1 MQKKLLS
8 LALTFLVFGFG
19 AMAQIGTGT
28 LKGKVTDDKGEPLPF
43 ANVVVELNGTL
54 VTGTLTDF
62 DGNYTIKPISP
73 GRFTV
78 KASIVGYT
86 TQQVNNVQVSDSKIT
101 FQDFK
106 MVQGIELGAA
116 TVIEYEVPLIKQ
128 DGGSE
133 TTITSEDIV
142 KMPGRTAESVATTVA
157 GVYSQ
162 DGEVGSIR
170 GSRGEA
176 TDTYIDGV
184 RVRGSSA
191 IPQSAIEQVTVV
203 TGGLPAQFGDAT
215 GGVISITTKG
225 PSRNFFGGAEV
236 VTSQYLDNFGY
247 NLGALNLSGPLIM
260 VKDKANEGQKK
271 PLFGFFLSA
280 EGTYQKDPDPSAIG
294 SYKVKDDIL
303 KYLEQNPIRP
313 SGLVT
318 GGSYLNSQFIHRDQV
333 EKIAAKEN
341 VARKDLNLS
350 GKIDLSTSGTT
361 NLTFGGSMALN
372 ERKNYDYDNALF
384 NYVNNGQV
392 INNTIR
398 AFGRFTQRFNAKEPK
413 EGKKSGGISN
423 AYYTLQVDYT
433 KVLQTVQD
441 PDHKDNLFN
450 YGYVGKFVTHTI
462 PTYGFGIDTT
472 TGLFGQVLNGFA
484 DTLVEFTPSDINP
497 TSAAYTSQFYA
508 QNPEVDENYEN
519 LFQIQNKGGRLNGQL
534 PNDVYGLWRNT
545 GYEYNRYSKQD
556 NTSLRVT
563 ALGSVDLKNHAFTLG
578 FEYEQRT
585 DRNVTYNPA
594 GLWTLARQL
603 TNFHISE
610 IDVTNPQP
618 VFVNG
623 VFEDTINYP
632 RFFNGDDQAFFDYNL
647 RQSLGLQTNG
657 LDYIDLDSY
666 DPSQLNIN
674 FFSADELLNN
684 GNNYVSYYGFDH
696 TGKKLSG
703 NPSFD
708 DFFTAKDEF
717 GNYKR
722 EIGAFQPTYLAGYI
736 QDKFAFKDLIFN
748 VGVRV
753 DRYDANQKVLKD
765 PFSLFETKKAGEVSQ
780 IGGND
785 VTHPSNIGN
794 DYVVY
799 VNDINSPTAIVG
811 YRNDRTWYN
820 AEGVEISDPTV
831 LRTGS
836 GIAPYLVDPSDN
848 VVSSKAFKDYQPQT
862 NIMPRISFSFPIS
875 EDALFFAH
883 YDVLTKRPVNDNG
896 LDAINRLDPIDYLF
910 IENRNVTINN
920 PDLKPEKTIDYELGF
935 QQKISNSSAIKFSA
949 FYREL
954 RNLIQVTQNLEAYPR
969 TYRTYGNLDFGT
981 VKGLS
986 LSYDLR
992 RTGNMWMRASYTLQF
1007 ADGTGSN
1014 TTTGINLINSGFGN
1028 LRTIQPFSFDQRHNI
1043 VVTLDYRFKSGAEYN
1058 GPKIGKLNIFSNT
1071 GLNVI
1076 ARAGSGTPYT
1086 RQLNATNEG
1095 TIGGGTTSRMD
1106 GSINGSRLPWQF
1118 RLDLRLD
1125 KDIALNFG
1133 KKEGKK
1139 KPANL
1144 TVYLQVLN
1152 VLNTK
1157 NIISV
1162 YRKTGN
1168 PDDDGYLA
1176 AAEFQN
1182 NIASQNDEQSYRD
1195 LYALKI
1201 NNPDN
1206 YSMPRRI
1213 RLGLLFNF

>member
-8 LALTFLVFGFG
+8 LALTFLVFGF
-19 AMAQIGTGT
+19 AATAQIGTGT

-78 KASIVGYT
+78 KASMVGYST
-86 TQQVNNVQVSDSKIT
+86 SQINNVQVTDSKIT

-106 MVQGIELGAA
+106 IAQGIQLGTA
-116 TVIEYEVPLIKQ
+116 TVTEYEVPLIKQ

-133 TTITSEDIV
+133 TTITAEDIV

-170 GSRGEA
+170 GSRGES

-225 PSRNFFGGAEV
+225 PSRQFYGGAEL

-260 VKDKANEGQKK
+260 VKDKQNEGLKK

-280 EGTYQKDPDPSAIG
+280 EGTYLKDPDPSAIG
-294 SYKVKDDIL
+294 IYKTKDEVL
-303 KYLEQNPIRP
+303 KYLEENPIRP
-313 SGLVT
+313 SGLTT
-318 GGSYLNSQFIHRDQV
+318 GGSYQNSAFINKADHLQQITARQ
-333 EKIAAKEN
+333 N

-372 ERKNYDYDNALF
+372 ESKIYDYGNALF
-384 NYVNNGQV
+384 NTVNNGQV
-392 INNTIR
+392 INNTVR
-398 AFGRFTQRFNAKEPK
+398 AFGRFTQRFNSKEPK

-423 AYYTLQVDYT
+423 AYYTIQVDYT
-433 KVLQTVQD
+433 KVLQTAQD

-450 YGYVGKFVTHTI
+450 YGYIGKFKTYTV

-472 TGLFGQVLNGFA
+472 TGLFGRVLNGFA

-497 TSAAYTSQFYA
+497 TTAAYTTQFYA
-508 QNPEVDENYEN
+508 QNPDAQDNFEN
-519 LFQIQNKGGRLNGQL
+519 LFQIQNKGGLINGQS
-534 PNDVYGLWRNT
+534 PGSVYGLWNNT
-545 GYEYNRYSKQD
+545 GSQYNGYSKTD

-563 ALGSVDLKNHAFTLG
+563 AMGSVDLKNHAFTLG

-585 DRNVTYNPA
+585 DRFVGYSPV

-610 IDVTNPQP
+610 VDVTNPQP
-618 VFVNG
+618 VFVDG
-623 VFEDTINYP
+623 VFQDTINYP
-632 RFFNGDDQAFFDYNL
+632 RFYNAADQSFFDYNL

-657 LDYIDLDSY
+657 LDYVDLDSY

-684 GNNYVSYYGFDH
+684 GNNYVSYYGYDH
-696 TGKKLSG
+696 TGKKLTG

-717 GNYKR
+717 GNFKR
-722 EIGAFQPTYLAGYI
+722 EIAPFQPTYLAGYI

-765 PFSLFETKKAGEVSQ
+765 PFSLFETIKAGEVTQ
-780 IGGND
+780 LGGND
-785 VTHPSNIGN
+785 VSHPSNIGD

-811 YRNDRTWYN
+811 YRNERTWYN

-848 VVSSKAFKDYQPQT
+848 IVSSKAFKDYQPQT

-883 YDVLTKRPVNDNG
+883 YDVLTKRPVG
-896 LDAINRLDPIDYLF
+896 GNRLDPTDYLF
-910 IENRNVTINN
+910 IENRSSSVLNN

-935 QQKISNSSAIKFSA
+935 QQKLNSNSAIKFSA

-954 RNLIQVTQNLEAYPR
+954 RNLIQTTRILEAYPR
-969 TYRTYGNLDFGT
+969 TYNTYGNLDFGT

-992 RTGNMWMRASYTLQF
+992 RTGNIWMRASYTLQF

-1014 TTTGINLINSGFGN
+1014 ATTGLNLVNSGFGN
-1028 LRTIQPFSFDQRHNI
+1028 LRTIQPLNFDQRHNI
-1043 VVTLDYRFKSGAEYN
+1043 VVTLDYRFKSGKDYN
-1058 GPKIGKLNIFSNT
+1058 GPVLFKQQIFANT
-1071 GLNVI
+1071 GLNII

-1086 RQLNATNEG
+1086 RAILPSFG
-1095 TIGGGTTSRMD
+1095 GGGTRVD
-1106 GSINGSRLPWQF
+1106 GSLNGSRLPWQF
-1118 RLDLRLD
+1118 KIDARLD
-1125 KDIALNFG
+1125 KDIPLNFG
-1133 KKEGKK
+1133 KKEGKR

-1144 TVYLQVLN
+1144 TVYLQVQN
-1152 VLNTK
+1152 ILNTK

-1168 PDDDGYLA
+1168 PNDDGYLA
-1176 AAEFQN
+1176 AAQFQN
-1182 NIASQNDEQSYRD
+1182 NIASQNDEQSFRD
-1195 LYALKI
+1195 LYAIAI

-1206 YSMPRRI
+1206 YSQPRRI
-1213 RLGLLFNF
+1213 RLGLMFSF

>member
-8 LALTFLVFGFG
+8 LALTFLVFGF
-19 AMAQIGTGT
+19 AATAQIGTGT
-28 LKGKVTDDKGEPLPF
+28 LKGKVTDDKGEPIPF
-43 ANVVVELNGTL
+43 ANVVAELNGNL
-54 VTGTLTDF
+54 VTGATTDF
-62 DGNYTIKPISP
+62 DGNFTIKPIAP
-73 GRFTV
+73 GRYTL
-78 KASIVGYT
+78 KCSTVGYT
-86 TQQVNNVQVSDSKIT
+86 TAQFNGVQVNDSKIT
-101 FQDFK
+101 YQDFK
-106 MVQGIELGAA
+106 MTAGVKLDEII
-116 TVIEYEVPLIKQ
+116 VKEYTVPLIKK

-133 TTITSEDIV
+133 TTVTSEDIV

-191 IPQSAIEQVTVV
+191 LPQSAIEQVTVV

-236 VTSQYLDNFGY
+236 VTSQFLDNFGY
-247 NLGALNLSGPLIM
+247 NLAALNVSGPLIM
-260 VKDKANEGQKK
+260 VKDKENEGQKR
-271 PLFGFFLSA
+271 PLFGFFISA

-294 SYKVKDDIL
+294 SYKIKDDVL
-303 KYLEQNPIRP
+303 KYLEENPIRP
-313 SGLVT
+313 SGLAT
-318 GGSYLNSQFIHRDQV
+318 GGSFLNSQFIHSNDHIQ
-333 EKIAAKEN
+333 KIAAKEN

-361 NLTFGGSMALN
+361 NLTIGGSMALN
-372 ERKNYDYDNALF
+372 ERKIYDFDNALF

-392 INNTIR
+392 INNTLR
-398 AFGRFTQRFNAKEPK
+398 AFGRFTQRFNQREQQD
-413 EGKKSGGISN
+413 GKKGGISN

-441 PDHKDNLFN
+441 EDHKDNLFN
-450 YGYVGKFVTHTI
+450 YGYVGKFNTYTV
-462 PTYGFGIDTT
+462 PTYGFGVDTT
-472 TGLFGQVLNGFA
+472 TGLFGRVLNGFA

-497 TSAAYTSQFYA
+497 TTAAYTTQFYA
-508 QNPEVDENYEN
+508 QNPEADENYEN
-519 LFQIQNKGGRLNGQL
+519 LFQIQNKGGLLNGQL
-534 PNDVYGLWRNT
+534 PTDVYGLWRNT
-545 GYEYNRYSKQD
+545 GRQYNSYSKTD

-563 ALGSVDLKNHAFTLG
+563 ALGSVDLNNHAFTLG

-585 DRNVTYNPA
+585 DRFIGYSPV
-594 GLWTLARQL
+594 GLWTIARQL
-603 TNFHISE
+603 TNFHIEE

-623 VFEDTINYP
+623 VFQDTINYN
-632 RFFNGDDQAFFDYNL
+632 RFYNEADQAFFDYNL
-647 RQSLGLQTNG
+647 RQTLGLPVNG

-666 DPSQLNIN
+666 DPSVLNIN

-696 TGKKLSG
+696 TGQKLKN

-717 GNYKR
+717 GNFKR

-765 PFSLFETKKAGEVSQ
+765 PFSLFETIKAGEVSS
-780 IGGND
+780 IGGNS
-785 VTHPSNIGN
+785 VTHPTNIGD

-799 VNDINSPTAIVG
+799 VNDLNSPTAIVG
-811 YRNDRTWYN
+811 YRNDRIWYN

-831 LRTGS
+831 LRTGN
-836 GIAPYLVDPSDN
+836 GIAPYLVDPNDN

-862 NIMPRISFSFPIS
+862 NVMPRISFSFPIS

-883 YDVLTKRPVNDNG
+883 YDVLTKRPVEG
-896 LDAINRLDPIDYLF
+896 NRLDPIDYLF
-910 IENRNVTINN
+910 IENRNVTIDN
-920 PDLKPEKTIDYELGF
+920 PDLKPEKTIDYEIGF
-935 QQKISNSSAIKFSA
+935 QQKLNSNSALKFSA

-954 RNLIQVTQNLEAYPR
+954 RNLIQVTNNLEAYPR

-992 RTGNMWMRASYTLQF
+992 RTGNIWMRASYTLQF

-1014 TTTGINLINSGFGN
+1014 ATTGLNLINSGFGN
-1028 LRTIQPFSFDQRHNI
+1028 LRTIQPLTFDQRHNI
-1043 VVTLDYRFKSGAEYN
+1043 VLTVDYRFKSGKDYN
-1058 GPKIGKLNIFSNT
+1058 GPMLFKQQILANT
-1071 GLNVI
+1071 GVNLI

-1086 RQLNATNEG
+1086 RQFQATNEG
-1095 TIGGGTTSRMD
+1095 SIGGGTTSRID

-1118 RLDLRLD
+1118 RLDARLD
-1125 KDIALNFG
+1125 KDIPLNFG

-1139 KPANL
+1139 KMANL
-1144 TVYLQVLN
+1144 TVYIQVLN
-1152 VLNTK
+1152 ILNTK

-1195 LYALKI
+1195 LYATKI

-1206 YSMPRRI
+1206 YSQPRRI

>member
-1 MQKKLLS
+1 MQKKILS
-8 LALTFLVFGFG
+8 LALTLLVFGFG
-19 AMAQIGTGT
+19 AIAQIGTGT

-73 GRFTV
+73 GRFDV
-78 KASIVGYT
+78 KVSMVGYST
-86 TQQVNNVQVSDSKIT
+86 SQVNNVQVTDSKIT

-106 MVQGIELGAA
+106 ISQGIQLGTA
-116 TVIEYEVPLIKQ
+116 TVTEYEVPLIKQ

-133 TTITSEDIV
+133 TTITAEDIV

-225 PSRNFFGGAEV
+225 PSRQFYGGAEL

-260 VKDKANEGQKK
+260 IKDKANEGQKK

-294 SYKVKDDIL
+294 IYKTKDEVL
-303 KYLEQNPIRP
+303 KYLEENPIRP
-313 SGLVT
+313 SGLTT
-318 GGSYLNSQFIHRDQV
+318 GGSYQNAAFIHQDDHLQNISARQ
-333 EKIAAKEN
+333 N

-361 NLTFGGSMALN
+361 NLTFGGTMALN
-372 ERKNYDYDNALF
+372 ERKIYDYNNALF
-384 NYVNNGQV
+384 NTVNNGQV
-392 INNTIR
+392 VNNTIR

-423 AYYTLQVDYT
+423 AYYTIQVDYT

-450 YGYVGKFVTHTI
+450 YGYIGKFNTYTV

-472 TGLFGQVLNGFA
+472 TGLFGRVLNGFA

-497 TSAAYTSQFYA
+497 TTAAYTTQFYA
-508 QNPEVDENYEN
+508 QNPEAEENYEN
-519 LFQIQNKGGRLNGQL
+519 LFQIQNKGGLINGQS
-534 PNDVYGLWRNT
+534 PNSVYGLWNNT
-545 GYEYNRYSKQD
+545 GTQYNGYSKTD

-585 DRNVTYNPA
+585 DRFINYSPV

-623 VFEDTINYP
+623 VFQDTINYP
-632 RFFNGDDQAFFDYNL
+632 RLFNGDDQAFFDYNL
-647 RQSLGLQTNG
+647 RQSLGLPTNG

-674 FFSADELLNN
+674 YFSADELLNN

-696 TGKKLSG
+696 TGKKLTS

-717 GNYKR
+717 GNFKR
-722 EIGAFQPTYLAGYI
+722 EIAPFQPTYLAGYI

-765 PFSLFETKKAGEVSQ
+765 PFSLFETRKAGEVSN

-785 VTHPSNIGN
+785 VTHPSNIGD

-811 YRNDRTWYN
+811 YRNERIWYN

-836 GIAPYLVDPSDN
+836 GIAPYLVDPADN

-883 YDVLTKRPVNDNG
+883 YDVLTKRPVEG
-896 LDAINRLDPIDYLF
+896 NRLDPIDYLY
-910 IENRNVTINN
+910 IENRSVTIDN

-954 RNLIQVTQNLEAYPR
+954 RNLIQVTNNLEAYPR

-992 RTGNMWMRASYTLQF
+992 RTGNIWMRASYTLQF

-1014 TTTGINLINSGFGN
+1014 STTGINLINSGFGN
-1028 LRTIQPFSFDQRHNI
+1028 LRTIQPLNFDQRHNI
-1043 VVTLDYRFKSGAEYN
+1043 VVTLDYRFKSGADYN
-1058 GPKIGKLNIFSNT
+1058 GPKIGKVNILSNT

-1086 RQLNATNEG
+1086 RQLNATNVS
-1095 TIGGGTTSRMD
+1095 GGTSSRID

-1118 RLDLRLD
+1118 KIDARLD
-1125 KDIALNFG
+1125 KDIPLNFG

-1144 TVYLQVLN
+1144 TVYLQVQN
-1152 VLNTK
+1152 ILNTK

-1168 PDDDGYLA
+1168 PNDDGYLA

-1195 LYALKI
+1195 LYSVYV

-1206 YSMPRRI
+1206 FSQPRRI
-1213 RLGLLFNF
+1213 RLGLMFNF

>member
-8 LALTFLVFGFG
+8 LALTLLVFGF
-19 AMAQIGTGT
+19 AATAQIGTGT

-78 KASIVGYT
+78 KVSMVGYST
-86 TQQVNNVQVSDSKIT
+86 SQVNNVQVSDSKIT

-106 MVQGIELGAA
+106 ITQGVQLGTA
-116 TVIEYEVPLIKQ
+116 TVVEYEVPLIKQ

-133 TTITSEDIV
+133 TTITSQDIV

-225 PSRNFFGGAEV
+225 PSRQFYGGAEL

-247 NLGALNLSGPLIM
+247 NLGALNLSGPLVMI
-260 VKDKANEGQKK
+260 KDKQNEGQKK

-294 SYKVKDDIL
+294 IYKTKDEVL
-303 KYLEQNPIRP
+303 KYLEENPIRP
-313 SGLVT
+313 SGLTT
-318 GGSYLNSQFIHRDQV
+318 GGSYQNSAFIHKNDHL
-333 EKIAAKEN
+333 EKIAARQN
-341 VARKDLNLS
+341 VARKDMNIS

-361 NLTFGGSMALN
+361 NLTVGGSMALN
-372 ERKNYDYDNALF
+372 ESKIYDYGNALF
-384 NYVNNGQV
+384 NTVNNGQV

-413 EGKKSGGISN
+413 EGKKGGISN
-423 AYYTLQVDYT
+423 AYYTIQVDYT

-441 PDHKDNLFN
+441 PDHKDNLFD
-450 YGYVGKFVTHTI
+450 YGYIGKFKTYTV
-462 PTYGFGIDTT
+462 PTYGFGIDTA
-472 TGLFGQVLNGFA
+472 TGLFGRVLNGFA

-497 TSAAYTSQFYA
+497 TTANYTSQFYDQNPNA
-508 QNPEVDENYEN
+508 QNNYEN
-519 LFQIQNKGGRLNGQL
+519 LFQIGNKGGLINGQS
-534 PNDVYGLWRNT
+534 PGSVYGLWNNT
-545 GYEYNRYSKQD
+545 GSQYNGYSKTD

-585 DRNVTYNPA
+585 DRFVGYSPV

-623 VFEDTINYP
+623 VFQDTINYP
-632 RFFNGDDQAFFDYNL
+632 RLFNGADQSFFDYNL
-647 RQSLGLQTNG
+647 RQSLGLPTNG

-666 DPSQLNIN
+666 SPSQMNIN
-674 FFSADELLNN
+674 YFSADELLNN

-696 TGKKLSG
+696 TGKKLTDK
-703 NPSFD
+703 PSFD

-722 EIGAFQPTYLAGYI
+722 QIAPFQPTYLAGYI

-765 PFSLFETKKAGEVSQ
+765 QFSLFDTKKAGEVSE
-780 IGGND
+780 IGGNN
-785 VTHPSNIGN
+785 VTHPANIGD

-811 YRNDRTWYN
+811 YRSGRTWYN
-820 AEGVEISDPTV
+820 ADGAVITDPTV

-848 VVSSKAFKDYQPQT
+848 IVSSKAFKDYQPQT

-883 YDVLTKRPVNDNG
+883 YDVLTKRPVSG
-896 LDAINRLDPIDYLF
+896 NRLDPTDYLF
-910 IENRNVTINN
+910 IENRSSSVLNN

-935 QQKISNSSAIKFSA
+935 QQKLNSNSAIKFSA

-954 RNLIQVTQNLEAYPR
+954 RNLIQTQRILEAYPR
-969 TYRTYGNLDFGT
+969 TYTTYGNLDFGT

-992 RTGNMWMRASYTLQF
+992 RTGNIWMRASYTLQF

-1014 TTTGINLINSGFGN
+1014 ATTGLSLVNSGFGN
-1028 LRTIQPFSFDQRHNI
+1028 LRTIQPLNFDQRHNI
-1043 VVTLDYRFKSGAEYN
+1043 VVTLDYRFKSGKEYN
-1058 GPKIGKLNIFSNT
+1058 GPRIGKLNIFSNT
-1071 GLNVI
+1071 GLNII

-1086 RQLNATNEG
+1086 RSILPSFG
-1095 TIGGGTTSRMD
+1095 GGGTRID
-1106 GSINGSRLPWQF
+1106 GSLNGSRLPWQF
-1118 RLDLRLD
+1118 KIDARLD
-1125 KDIALNFG
+1125 KDIPLNFG

-1144 TVYLQVLN
+1144 TIYLQVQN
-1152 VLNTK
+1152 ILNTK

-1168 PDDDGYLA
+1168 PNDDGYLA
-1176 AAEFQN
+1176 AAQFQN
-1182 NIASQNDEQSYRD
+1182 NIASQNDEQSFRD
-1195 LYALKI
+1195 LYAIAI

-1206 YSMPRRI
+1206 YSQPRRI
-1213 RLGLLFNF
+1213 RLGMMFNF

>member
-8 LALTFLVFGFG
+8 LALTFIAISF
-19 AMAQIGTGT
+19 AATAQIGTGA

-43 ANVVVELNGTL
+43 ANVIIELNGTL
-54 VTGTLTDF
+54 VTGTLSDF

-73 GRFTV
+73 GRYTL

-86 TQQVNNVQVSDSKIT
+86 TSQVNNVQVSDSKIT

-106 MVQGIELGAA
+106 MKSGVELGVAN
-116 TVIEYEVPLIKQ
+116 VIEYEVPLIKQ

-133 TTITSEDIV
+133 TTITSQDIV

-191 IPQSAIEQVTVV
+191 IPQSAIEQVTVI

-225 PSRNFFGGAEV
+225 PSRQFYGGAEL
-236 VTSQYLDNFGY
+236 VTSQYLDKFGY

-260 VKDKANEGQKK
+260 IKDKQNEGQKK

-280 EGTYQKDPDPSAIG
+280 EGTYLKDPDPSAIG
-294 SYKVKDDIL
+294 TYKVKDDVL
-303 KYLEQNPIRP
+303 RYLEQNPIRP

-318 GGSYLNSQFIHRDQV
+318 GGSYLNSQYVHKSDL
-333 EKIAAKEN
+333 EHLAAKQN
-341 VARKDLNLS
+341 AARKDINLS
-350 GKIDLSTSGTT
+350 GKIDLATSGTT

-372 ERKNYDYDNALF
+372 ESKIYDYGNTLL
-384 NYVNNGQV
+384 NTVNNGQV

-413 EGKKSGGISN
+413 EGKKGGISN
-423 AYYTLQVDYT
+423 AYYSIQVDYT

-441 PDHKDNLFN
+441 ADHKDNLFD
-450 YGYVGKFVTHTI
+450 YGYLGKFKTYTI

-472 TGLFGQVLNGFA
+472 TGLFGRVLNGFA

-497 TSAAYTSQFYA
+497 TLAAYTTQFYA
-508 QNPEVDENYEN
+508 QNPNAEGNYEN
-519 LFQIQNKGGRLNGQL
+519 LVQIQNKGGLRNGDY
-534 PNDVYGLWRNT
+534 PTSVYGLFNNT
-545 GYEYNRYSKQD
+545 GSQYNGYSKTD

-585 DRNVTYNPA
+585 DRYVGYSPV
-594 GLWTLARQL
+594 GFWTRARQL
-603 TNFHISE
+603 ANSHIKE

-618 VFVNG
+618 VMVNG
-623 VFEDTINYP
+623 VFQDTINYP
-632 RFFNGDDQAFFDYNL
+632 RLFSGSEQSFFDYNL

-666 DPSQLNIN
+666 SPSQLNVN
-674 FFSADELLNN
+674 FFSADELLNS
-684 GNNYVSYYGFDH
+684 GNSSVGYYGFDH
-696 TGKKLSG
+696 TGKKLTN

-717 GNYKR
+717 GNFKR
-722 EIGAFQPTYLAGYI
+722 QIAPFQPTYLAGYI

-765 PFSLFETKKAGEVSQ
+765 PFSLFDTKKAGEVSE
-780 IGGND
+780 IGGNA
-785 VTHPSNIGN
+785 VSHPSNIGD

-811 YRNDRTWYN
+811 YRSGRTWYN
-820 AEGVEISDPTV
+820 AEGTEITDPSV

-836 GIAPYLVDPSDN
+836 GIAPYLVDPNDN

-883 YDVLTKRPVNDNG
+883 YDVLTKRPVSG
-896 LDAINRLDPIDYLF
+896 NRLDPTDYLF
-910 IENRNVTINN
+910 IENRSASVLNN

-935 QQKISNSSAIKFSA
+935 QQKLNSSSAIKFSA

-954 RNLIQVTQNLEAYPR
+954 RNLIQTTRILEAYPR
-969 TYRTYGNLDFGT
+969 TYTTYGNLDFGT

-986 LSYDLR
+986 LSYDMR
-992 RTGNMWMRASYTLQF
+992 RTGNLWMRASYTLQF

-1014 TTTGINLINSGFGN
+1014 STTGLSLVNSGFGN
-1028 LRTIQPFSFDQRHNI
+1028 LRTIQPLNFDQRHNI
-1043 VVTLDYRFKSGAEYN
+1043 VVTFDYRFKSGTDYN
-1058 GPKIGKLNIFSNT
+1058 GPVLFKQQILANT

-1076 ARAGSGTPYT
+1076 ARAGSGTPYSRAINPT
-1086 RQLNATNEG
+1086 F
-1095 TIGGGTTSRMD
+1095 GGGGNRLD
-1106 GSINGSRLPWQF
+1106 GSLNGSRLPWQF
-1118 RLDLRLD
+1118 KIDLRLD
-1125 KDIALNFG
+1125 KDIPLNFG
-1133 KKEGKK
+1133 KKDSKK

-1144 TVYLQVLN
+1144 TVYLQVQNL
-1152 VLNTK
+1152 LNTK
-1157 NIISV
+1157 NIIAV

-1168 PDDDGYLA
+1168 PNDDGYLGA
-1176 AAEFQN
+1176 AQFQN
-1182 NIASQNDEQSYRD
+1182 NIASQNDQQSFRD
-1195 LYALKI
+1195 LYSVYI

-1206 YSMPRRI
+1206 YSQPRRI
-1213 RLGLLFNF
+1213 RIGMMFNF

>member
-8 LALTFLVFGFG
+8 LAVTLLLFGFVVK
-19 AMAQIGTGT
+19 AQVGTGAI
-28 LKGKVTDDKGEPLPF
+28 KGIVTDEKTGQPIPF
-43 ANVVVELNGTL
+43 ANVVAELNGNL
-54 VTGTLTDF
+54 VTGASTDF
-62 DGNYTIKPISP
+62 DGNFTIKPISP
-73 GRFTV
+73 GKYTL
-78 KASIVGYT
+78 KSTTVGYGT
-86 TQQVNNVQVSDSKIT
+86 VTLNEVIVNADKVTDVS
-101 FQDFK
+101 FK
-106 MVQGIELGAA
+106 LKAGINLPEL
-116 TVIEYEVPLIKQ
+116 VVKYELPLIKK
-128 DGGSE
+128 DAGSE
-133 TTITSEDIV
+133 TTILGDDIK
-142 KMPGRTAESVATTVA
+142 KMAVRSAEGFATTTA

-170 GSRGEA
+170 GSRSEA

-191 IPQSAIEQVTVV
+191 IPQSAIEQVTVIA
-203 TGGLPAQFGDAT
+203 GGLPAQYGDAT
-215 GGVISITTKG
+215 GGIISITTKG
-225 PSRNFFGGAEV
+225 PSRQFNGGAEV
-236 VTSQYLDNFGY
+236 VTSQYLDDFGY

-260 VKDKANEGQKK
+260 VKDKEHEGQKK
-271 PLFGFFLSA
+271 PLFGFLLSA

-294 SYKVKDDIL
+294 IYKVKDDML
-303 KYLEQNPIRP
+303 KYLEENPIRP

-318 GGSYLNSQFIHRDQV
+318 GGSYQNSAFVHKDNL
-333 EKIAAKEN
+333 EKIQARQN
-341 VARKDLNLS
+341 VARKDLTLS
-350 GKIDLSTSGTT
+350 TKIDLSTSGTT
-361 NLTFGGSMALN
+361 NLTFGGTMALN
-372 ERKNYDYDNALF
+372 ERKIYDYNNALF
-384 NYVNNGQV
+384 NTVNNGQV

-398 AFGRFTQRFNAKEPK
+398 AYGRFTQRFNQKDTK
-413 EGKKSGGISN
+413 EGKKSGGINN

-441 PDHKDNLFN
+441 PDHKDNLFD
-450 YGYVGKFVTHTI
+450 YGYIGKFKTYTV
-462 PTYGFGIDTT
+462 PTYGFGVDTT
-472 TGLFGQVLNGFA
+472 TGLFGRVLNGFA

-497 TSAAYTSQFYA
+497 TTAAYTTQFYA
-508 QNPEVDENYEN
+508 QNPNAEDNYEN
-519 LFQIQNKGGRLNGQL
+519 LFQIQNKGGLINGQS
-534 PNDVYGLWRNT
+534 PGNVYGLWNNT
-545 GYEYNRYSKQD
+545 GTQYNGYSKTD

-563 ALGSVDLKNHAFTLG
+563 AMGSVDLKNHAFTLG

-585 DRNVTYNPA
+585 DRYVGYSPV

-618 VFVNG
+618 VFENG
-623 VFEDTINYP
+623 VFQDTINYP
-632 RFFNGDDQAFFDYNL
+632 RFYNEADQAFFDYNL
-647 RQSLGLQTNG
+647 RKSLGLATDG

-666 DPSQLNIN
+666 DPSALNIN

-696 TGKKLSG
+696 TGKKLST

-708 DFFTAKDEF
+708 DFFTAKDEL

-722 EIGAFQPTYLAGYI
+722 EIGAFQPTYLAGYL
-736 QDKFAFKDLIFN
+736 QDNFNFKDLVFN

-765 PFSLFETKKAGEVSQ
+765 PFSLFETKKAGEVSE
-780 IGGND
+780 IGNNS
-785 VTHPSNIGN
+785 VTHPSNIGD

-811 YRNDRTWYN
+811 YRNGRTWYN

-848 VVSSKAFKDYQPQT
+848 VVSSKAFKDYEPQT
-862 NIMPRISFSFPIS
+862 NFMPRIAFHFPIS
-875 EDALFFAH
+875 ESAKFYAH
-883 YDVLTKRPVNDNG
+883 YNVLTKRPVEG
-896 LDAINRLDPIDYLF
+896 NRLDPIDYLY
-910 IENRNVTINN
+910 IENRTVTIDN
-920 PDLKPEKTIDYELGF
+920 PDLKPEKTIDYEVGF
-935 QQKISNSSAIKFSA
+935 KQALNERSALSIA
-949 FYREL
+949 IFYREL
-954 RNLIQVTQNLEAYPR
+954 RNLIQITKVLEAYPR
-969 TYRTYGNLDFGT
+969 TYTTYGNLDFGT

-992 RTGNMWMRASYTLQF
+992 RTGNVQLRASYTLQF

-1014 TTTGINLINSGFGN
+1014 STTGVNLVNSGFGN
-1028 LRTIQPFSFDQRHNI
+1028 LRTIQPLNFDQRHNL
-1043 VVTLDYRFKSGAEYN
+1043 VVTFDYRFGAGKDYT
-1058 GPKIGKLNIFSNT
+1058 GPRIGKANIFSNT
-1071 GLNVI
+1071 GLNLV

-1086 RQLNATNEG
+1086 RQLNATNVS
-1095 TIGGGTTSRMD
+1095 GGNTSRID
-1106 GSINGSRLPWQF
+1106 GSINGSRYPWQF
-1118 RLDLRLD
+1118 KIDARLE
-1125 KDIALNFG
+1125 KVINLNFA
-1133 KKEGKK
+1133 KKDAKK
-1139 KPANL
+1139 KPAEL
-1144 TVYLQVLN
+1144 TVYIVVQNL
-1152 VLNTK
+1152 LNTK
-1157 NIISV
+1157 NIIST

-1195 LYALKI
+1195 LYATYI

-1206 YSMPRRI
+1206 YSIPRRI
-1213 RLGLLFNF
+1213 RLGLTFNF